1 MCQTSAWDVAGS
13 PAGLC
18 HSCELSTHYLLAL
31 LPRCSHQAS
40 RLSQRLRESLG
51 ASCDHCHKNRVPWT
65 GCHCCLL
72 SVKGASYV
80 LGPLVSLNGDSIKL
94 CLPHRRDV
102 LLVADLQCT
111 CVWWGKGRPAES
123 REVTGQ
129 SPAAFRCPIMGLPPS
144 SFPSCEPVGPTAVSA
159 SGAGHSS
166 TIRRRS
172 QPPSSPASEPGVLP
186 MRGQGNPSRAV
197 PVTWTPL

>member
-1 MCQTSAWDVAGS
+1 MSHFLAVEHQPARLHKPTFLLVIVLPQEVPQEKTVVPNLCLGRSES

-18 HSCELSTHYLLAL
+18 LSCELSTHHLLAL

-80 LGPLVSLNGDSIKL
+80 PGPLVSLT
-94 CLPHRRDV
+94 V
-102 LLVADLQCT
+102 MV
-111 CVWWGKGRPAES
+111 
-123 REVTGQ
+123 
-129 SPAAFRCPIMGLPPS
+129 S
-144 SFPSCEPVGPTAVSA
+144 SSVSLTA
-159 SGAGHSS
+159 G
-166 TIRRRS
+166 TYC
-172 QPPSSPASEPGVLP
+172 
-186 MRGQGNPSRAV
+186 
-197 PVTWTPL
+197 